1 MGQSYGIICFAD
13 IVPAV
18 RNLRTGKGCR
28 ISMKRNKRALT
39 GLLACLL
46 AVSMTAPAA
55 EIAGQSGTE
64 VVYVSAAS
72 RSTTTTQ
79 TQKKTTTSGKNTRK
93 SQKKI
98 QQQKKKAKKYIGKKL
113 TSLVKAIGKYKKLSK
128 AASCYYENEY
138 DGIAKYDGFVVYCHT
153 ENRKTW
159 IVDSVE

>member
-1 MGQSYGIICFAD
+1 
-13 IVPAV
+13 
-18 RNLRTGKGCR
+18 
-28 ISMKRNKRALT
+28 
-39 GLLACLL
+39 
-46 AVSMTAPAA
+46 MTAPTSD
-55 EIAGQSGTE
+55 IAGQAGMET
-64 VVYVSAAS
+64 VYVSAAS

-79 TQKKTTTSGKNTRK
+79 TQKTTTSGKKTKK
-93 SQKKI
+93 SRKKI
-98 QQQKKKAKKYIGKKL
+98 RQQKKKAKKYIGKKL

>member
-1 MGQSYGIICFAD
+1 MCFAD

-18 RNLRTGKGCR
+18 RNLRTEKGCR
-28 ISMKRNKRALT
+28 ISMKKNKRALT
-39 GLLACLL
+39 SLLACIL
-46 AVSMTAPAA
+46 AVSMTAPTSD
-55 EIAGQSGTE
+55 IAGQAGTE
-64 VVYVSAAS
+64 TVYVSAAS

-79 TQKKTTTSGKNTRK
+79 TQKTTTSGKKTKK
-93 SQKKI
+93 SRKKI
-98 QQQKKKAKKYIGKKL
+98 RQQKKKAKKYIGKKL

>member
-1 MGQSYGIICFAD
+1 MCFAD

-18 RNLRTGKGCR
+18 RNLRTEKGCR

-39 GLLACLL
+39 SLLACIL
-46 AVSMTAPAA
+46 AVSMTAPASD
-55 EIAGQSGTE
+55 IAGQAGMET
-64 VVYVSAAS
+64 VYVSAAS

-79 TQKKTTTSGKNTRK
+79 TQKTTTSGKKTKK
-93 SQKKI
+93 SRKKI
-98 QQQKKKAKKYIGKKL
+98 RQQKKKAKKYIGKKL

>member
-1 MGQSYGIICFAD
+1 
-13 IVPAV
+13 
-18 RNLRTGKGCR
+18 
-28 ISMKRNKRALT
+28 MKKNKRALT
-39 GLLACLL
+39 SLLACIL
-46 AVSMTAPAA
+46 AVSMTAPASD
-55 EIAGQSGTE
+55 IAGQAGMET
-64 VVYVSAAS
+64 VYVSAAS

-79 TQKKTTTSGKNTRK
+79 TQKTTTSGKKTKK
-93 SQKKI
+93 SRKKI
-98 QQQKKKAKKYIGKKL
+98 RQPKKYIGKKL

>member
-1 MGQSYGIICFAD
+1 MGQSYEIICIAD

-18 RNLRTGKGCR
+18 RNLRTEKGYR
-28 ISMKRNKRALT
+28 INMKKNKRALT
-39 GLLACLL
+39 SLLACIL
-46 AVSMTAPAA
+46 AVSMTAPASDS
-55 EIAGQSGTE
+55 AGQAGMET
-64 VVYVSAAS
+64 VYVSAAS

-79 TQKKTTTSGKNTRK
+79 TQKTTTSGKKTKK
-93 SQKKI
+93 SRKKI
-98 QQQKKKAKKYIGKKL
+98 RQQKKKAKKYIGKKL

>member
-1 MGQSYGIICFAD
+1 
-13 IVPAV
+13 
-18 RNLRTGKGCR
+18 
-28 ISMKRNKRALT
+28 MKKNQRALT
-39 GLLACLL
+39 SLLACIL
-46 AVSMTAPAA
+46 AVSMTAPTSD
-55 EIAGQSGTE
+55 IAGQAGTE
-64 VVYVSAAS
+64 TVYVSAAS

-79 TQKKTTTSGKNTRK
+79 TQKTTTSGKKTKK
-93 SQKKI
+93 SRKKI
-98 QQQKKKAKKYIGKKL
+98 RQQKKKAKKYIGKKL

>member
-1 MGQSYGIICFAD
+1 MGQSYEIICIAD

-18 RNLRTGKGCR
+18 RNLRTEKGCR
-28 ISMKRNKRALT
+28 ISMKKNKRALT
-39 GLLACLL
+39 SLLACIL
-46 AVSMTAPAA
+46 AVSMTAPVSD
-55 EIAGQSGTE
+55 IAGQAGMET
-64 VVYVSAAS
+64 VYVSAAS

-79 TQKKTTTSGKNTRK
+79 TQKTTTSGKKTKK
-93 SQKKI
+93 SRKKI
-98 QQQKKKAKKYIGKKL
+98 RQQKKKAKKYIGKKL

>member
-1 MGQSYGIICFAD
+1 MGQSYEIICIAD

-18 RNLRTGKGCR
+18 RNLRTEKGYR
-28 ISMKRNKRALT
+28 INMKKNKRALT
-39 GLLACLL
+39 SLLACIL
-46 AVSMTAPAA
+46 AVSMTAPASD
-55 EIAGQSGTE
+55 IAGQAGMET
-64 VVYVSAAS
+64 VYVSAAS

-79 TQKKTTTSGKNTRK
+79 TQKTTTSGKKTKK
-93 SQKKI
+93 SRKKI
-98 QQQKKKAKKYIGKKL
+98 RQQKKKAKKYIGKKL
-113 TSLVKAIGKYKKLSK
+113 TSLVKAIGKYRKLSK

>member
-1 MGQSYGIICFAD
+1 MCFAD

-18 RNLRTGKGCR
+18 RNLRTEKGYR
-28 ISMKRNKRALT
+28 INMKKNKRALT
-39 GLLACLL
+39 SLLACIL
-46 AVSMTAPAA
+46 AVSMTAPASD
-55 EIAGQSGTE
+55 IAGQAGTE
-64 VVYVSAAS
+64 TVYVSAAS

-79 TQKKTTTSGKNTRK
+79 TQKTTTSGKKTKK
-93 SQKKI
+93 SRKKI
-98 QQQKKKAKKYIGKKL
+98 RQQKKKAKKYIGKKL

>member
-1 MGQSYGIICFAD
+1 
-13 IVPAV
+13 
-18 RNLRTGKGCR
+18 
-28 ISMKRNKRALT
+28 MKKNKRALT
-39 GLLACLL
+39 SLLACIL
-46 AVSMTAPAA
+46 AVSMTAPALD
-55 EIAGQSGTE
+55 IAGQAGTE
-64 VVYVSAAS
+64 TVYVSAAS

-79 TQKKTTTSGKNTRK
+79 TQKTTTSGKKTKK
-93 SQKKI
+93 SRKKI
-98 QQQKKKAKKYIGKKL
+98 RQQKKKAKKYIGKKL

>member
-1 MGQSYGIICFAD
+1 MGQSYEIICIAD

-18 RNLRTGKGCR
+18 RNLRTEKGYR
-28 ISMKRNKRALT
+28 INMKKNKRALT
-39 GLLACLL
+39 SLLACIL
-46 AVSMTAPAA
+46 AVSMTAPASD
-55 EIAGQSGTE
+55 IAGQAGMET
-64 VVYVSAAS
+64 VYVSAAS

-79 TQKKTTTSGKNTRK
+79 TQKTTTSGKKTKK
-93 SQKKI
+93 SRKKI
-98 QQQKKKAKKYIGKKL
+98 RQQKKKAKKYIGKKL
-113 TSLVKAIGKYKKLSK
+113 TSLVNAIGKYKKLSK

>member
-1 MGQSYGIICFAD
+1 MGQSYEIICIAD

-18 RNLRTGKGCR
+18 RNLRTEKGYR
-28 ISMKRNKRALT
+28 INMKKNKRALT
-39 GLLACLL
+39 SLLACIL
-46 AVSMTAPAA
+46 AVSMTAPASD
-55 EIAGQSGTE
+55 IAGQAGMET
-64 VVYVSAAS
+64 VYVSAAS
-72 RSTTTTQ
+72 RSITTTQ
-79 TQKKTTTSGKNTRK
+79 TQKTTTSGKKTKK
-93 SQKKI
+93 SRKKI
-98 QQQKKKAKKYIGKKL
+98 RQQKKKAKKYIGKKL

>member
-1 MGQSYGIICFAD
+1 MGQSYEIICIAD

-18 RNLRTGKGCR
+18 RNLRTEKGYR
-28 ISMKRNKRALT
+28 INMKKNKRALT
-39 GLLACLL
+39 SLLACIL
-46 AVSMTAPAA
+46 AVSMTAPASD
-55 EIAGQSGTE
+55 IAGQAGMET
-64 VVYVSAAS
+64 VYVSAAS

-79 TQKKTTTSGKNTRK
+79 TQKTTASGKKTKK
-93 SQKKI
+93 SRKKI
-98 QQQKKKAKKYIGKKL
+98 RQQKKKAKKYIGKKL

>member
-1 MGQSYGIICFAD
+1 
-13 IVPAV
+13 
-18 RNLRTGKGCR
+18 
-28 ISMKRNKRALT
+28 MKKNQRALT
-39 GLLACLL
+39 SLLACIR
-46 AVSMTAPAA
+46 AVSMTAPTSD
-55 EIAGQSGTE
+55 IAGQAGTE
-64 VVYVSAAS
+64 TVYVSAAS

-79 TQKKTTTSGKNTRK
+79 TQKTTTSGKKTKK
-93 SQKKI
+93 SRKKI
-98 QQQKKKAKKYIGKKL
+98 RQQKKKAKKYIGKKL

>member
-1 MGQSYGIICFAD
+1 MGQSYEIICIAD

-18 RNLRTGKGCR
+18 RNLRTEKGYR
-28 ISMKRNKRALT
+28 INMKKNKRALT
-39 GLLACLL
+39 SLLACIL
-46 AVSMTAPAA
+46 AVSMTAPASD
-55 EIAGQSGTE
+55 IVGQAGMET
-64 VVYVSAAS
+64 VYVSAAS

-79 TQKKTTTSGKNTRK
+79 TQKTTTSGKKTKK
-93 SQKKI
+93 SRKKI
-98 QQQKKKAKKYIGKKL
+98 RQQKKKAKKYIGKKL

>member
-1 MGQSYGIICFAD
+1 MCFAD

-18 RNLRTGKGCR
+18 RNLRTEKGCR
-28 ISMKRNKRALT
+28 ISMKRNKRAFT
-39 GLLACLL
+39 SLLACIL
-46 AVSMTAPAA
+46 AVSMTAPASD
-55 EIAGQSGTE
+55 IAGQAGMET
-64 VVYVSAAS
+64 VYVSAAS

-79 TQKKTTTSGKNTRK
+79 TQKTTTSGKKTKK
-93 SQKKI
+93 SRKKI
-98 QQQKKKAKKYIGKKL
+98 RQQKKKAKKYIGKKL

>member
-1 MGQSYGIICFAD
+1 MCIAD

-18 RNLRTGKGCR
+18 RNLRTEKGCR
-28 ISMKRNKRALT
+28 ISMKKNKRALT
-39 GLLACLL
+39 SLLACIL
-46 AVSMTAPAA
+46 AVSMTAPASD
-55 EIAGQSGTE
+55 IAGQAGTE
-64 VVYVSAAS
+64 TVYVSAAS

-79 TQKKTTTSGKNTRK
+79 TQKTTTSGKKTKK
-93 SQKKI
+93 SRKKI
-98 QQQKKKAKKYIGKKL
+98 RQQKKKAKKYIGKKL

>member
-1 MGQSYGIICFAD
+1 MGQSYEIICIAD

-18 RNLRTGKGCR
+18 RNLRTEKGCR
-28 ISMKRNKRALT
+28 ISMKKNKRALT
-39 GLLACLL
+39 SLLACIL
-46 AVSMTAPAA
+46 AVSMTAPASD
-55 EIAGQSGTE
+55 IAGQAGMET
-64 VVYVSAAS
+64 VYVSAAS

-79 TQKKTTTSGKNTRK
+79 TQKTTTSGKKTKK
-93 SQKKI
+93 SRKKI
-98 QQQKKKAKKYIGKKL
+98 RQQKKKAKKYIGKKL

>member
-1 MGQSYGIICFAD
+1 MGQSYEIICIAD

-18 RNLRTGKGCR
+18 RNLRTEKGCR
-28 ISMKRNKRALT
+28 INMKKNKRALAS
-39 GLLACLL
+39 LLACIL
-46 AVSMTAPAA
+46 AVSMTAPASD
-55 EIAGQSGTE
+55 IAGQAGMET
-64 VVYVSAAS
+64 VYVSAAS

-79 TQKKTTTSGKNTRK
+79 TQKTTTSGKKTKK

-98 QQQKKKAKKYIGKKL
+98 RQQKKKAKKYIGKKL

>member
-1 MGQSYGIICFAD
+1 
-13 IVPAV
+13 
-18 RNLRTGKGCR
+18 
-28 ISMKRNKRALT
+28 MKRNKRALT
-39 GLLACLL
+39 SLLACIL
-46 AVSMTAPAA
+46 AVNMTAPASD
-55 EIAGQSGTE
+55 IAGQAGMET
-64 VVYVSAAS
+64 VYVSAAS

-79 TQKKTTTSGKNTRK
+79 TQKTTTSGKKTKK

-98 QQQKKKAKKYIGKKL
+98 RQQKKKAKKYIGKKL

-128 AASCYYENEY
+128 AASCYYESEY

>member
-1 MGQSYGIICFAD
+1 
-13 IVPAV
+13 
-18 RNLRTGKGCR
+18 
-28 ISMKRNKRALT
+28 MKKNKRALT
-39 GLLACLL
+39 SLLACIL
-46 AVSMTAPAA
+46 AVSMTAPASD
-55 EIAGQSGTE
+55 IAGQAGTE
-64 VVYVSAAS
+64 TVYVSAAS

-79 TQKKTTTSGKNTRK
+79 TQKTTTSGK
-93 SQKKI
+93 KI
-98 QQQKKKAKKYIGKKL
+98 RQQKKKAKKYIGKKL

>member
-1 MGQSYGIICFAD
+1 MGQSYEIICIAD

-18 RNLRTGKGCR
+18 RNLRTEKGYR
-28 ISMKRNKRALT
+28 INMKKNKRALT
-39 GLLACLL
+39 SLLACIL
-46 AVSMTAPAA
+46 AVSMTAPASD
-55 EIAGQSGTE
+55 IAGQAGMET
-64 VVYVSAAS
+64 VYVSAAS

-79 TQKKTTTSGKNTRK
+79 TQKTTTSGKKTKK
-93 SQKKI
+93 SRKKI
-98 QQQKKKAKKYIGKKL
+98 RQQKKKAKKYIGKKL